1 METKMRV
8 KEVMS
13 THLETVAPRTT
24 IQECA
29 RRMDQ
34 AGVGAVQVWDEGK
47 PVGLV
52 TDRDICCRAVGLGKG
67 PMETTVGEIMTR
79 RVTSCFDDDDCTEAA
94 RLMRSKG
101 VRRLIVT
108 NRKEVMVGILSV
120 DDLARCSHQLAG
132 EVLESVAPWPH

>member
-1 METKMRV
+1 MEKNMQV

-29 RRMDQ
+29 RKMDQ
-34 AGVGAVQVWDEGK
+34 AGVGALQVWYEGK

-52 TDRDICCRAVGLGKG
+52 TDRDICCRGVALGKG
-67 PMETTVGEIMTR
+67 PLETTAGEIMTR
-79 RVTSCFDDDDCTEAA
+79 RITSCFDDDDCTEAA
-94 RLMRSKG
+94 RLMRSAG

-108 NRKEVMVGILSV
+108 NRKQAMVGILSV
-120 DDLARCSHQLAG
+120 DDLARCSHELAG
-132 EVLESVAPWPH
+132 EVLEAVAPWPH